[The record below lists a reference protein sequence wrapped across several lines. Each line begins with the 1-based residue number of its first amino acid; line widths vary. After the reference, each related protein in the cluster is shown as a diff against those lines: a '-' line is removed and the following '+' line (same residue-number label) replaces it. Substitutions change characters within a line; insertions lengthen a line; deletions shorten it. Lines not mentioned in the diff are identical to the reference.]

1 MLAWL
6 GIAEKGW
13 LVYQAVKVVHALD
26 VGEEAAAVLFIALDV
41 GWGEPVLDPFVVRD
55 DGRMVWYGND

>member
-1 MLAWL
+1 M
-6 GIAEKGW
+6 
-13 LVYQAVKVVHALD
+13 VYQAVKVVHALD

-41 GWGEPVLDPFVVRD
+41 GWGEPVLDAFVVRD